1 MLDYKLLE
9 ALNAVIQE
17 EGFDRAARHLHLTP
31 SAISHRIRLLEEQ
44 TGHALMIRSSPP
56 RPTPA
61 GSHALKHFRL
71 VQDLENDLEKVLS
84 PTPRNG
90 FVTLSL
96 GVNADSLST
105 WFLEAIHPFLCQERI
120 LLDLVVEDQDIT
132 HTLLQN
138 GDVTGCISAQST
150 PFPGCTA
157 YPLGV
162 MIYRLVAAPAFIR
175 EWLPEGLTH
184 EAVLKAPAV
193 IFNRKD
199 GLHRKILRTIFPD
212 FTGAFPAH
220 YIPSS
225 EKFVDLIVHGHGYG
239 VVPDLQSRSL
249 LDAKRIRECAPEHPL
264 HLPLFWHTWEKQSD
278 LLKQFTRMLLT
289 QAHQLLPL
297 PSANAH

>member
-17 EGFDRAARHLHLTP
+17 EGFDKAARHLHLTQ
-31 SAISHRIRLLEEQ
+31 SAISHRVRLLEEQ
-44 TGHALMIRSSPP
+44 TGHALLIRSSPP

-61 GSHALKHFRL
+61 GSQTLKHFRL
-71 VQDLENDLEKVLS
+71 VQGLENDLEKALS
-84 PTPRNG
+84 PTPCSG

-105 WFLEAIHPFLCQERI
+105 WFLEAIHPFLRQERI

-138 GDVTGCISAQST
+138 GDVIGCISAQAT

-157 YPLGV
+157 HPLGTMV
-162 MIYRLVAAPAFIR
+162 YRLVATPAFIQ
-175 EWLPEGLTH
+175 EWFPQGLSR
-184 EAVLKAPAV
+184 EAVRRAPAV

-199 GLHRKILRTIFPD
+199 GLHRKMLRSLLPD
-212 FTGAFPAH
+212 FTEPFPAH

-225 EKFVDLIVHGHGYG
+225 EKFVELITQGHGYG
-239 VVPDLQSRSL
+239 VVPDLESRQL
-249 LDAKRIRECAPEHPL
+249 LDCNSIQDCAPTHPL
-264 HLPLFWHTWEKQSD
+264 HLPLFWHTWARQSE
-278 LLKQFTRMLLT
+278 LLKEFTLVLLAH
-289 QAHQLLPL
+289 AHQRLP
-297 PSANAH
+297 AI